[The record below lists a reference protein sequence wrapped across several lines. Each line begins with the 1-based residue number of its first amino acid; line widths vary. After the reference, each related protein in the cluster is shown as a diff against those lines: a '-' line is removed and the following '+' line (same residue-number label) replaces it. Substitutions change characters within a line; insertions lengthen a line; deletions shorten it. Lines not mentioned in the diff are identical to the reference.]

1 MIFIKYRR
9 LTSTGDYSFGRN
21 KGDFLTD
28 IDAVTQAIYTTL
40 KLLKGEW
47 WEDLEAGLPL
57 FQSIIGQSGTPEHIK
72 AIDLIV
78 NDKIMNVAGV
88 INITNYNGIYTNRMY
103 SITCTVDTLYG
114 QVAVEVT
121 L

>member
-1 MIFIKYRR
+1 MKYRR
-9 LTSTGDYSFGRN
+9 LTETGDYSFGRG

-28 IDAVTQAIYTTL
+28 IEAVTQAIYTSL

-47 WEDLEAGLPL
+47 WENLEAGLPL

-78 NDKIMNVAGV
+78 NDKILNVTGV
-88 INITNYNGIYTNRMY
+88 ISISNYKGEYLNRTY
-103 SITCTVDTLYG
+103 SISCTVETIYG
-114 QVAVEVT
+114 QAAVEVT